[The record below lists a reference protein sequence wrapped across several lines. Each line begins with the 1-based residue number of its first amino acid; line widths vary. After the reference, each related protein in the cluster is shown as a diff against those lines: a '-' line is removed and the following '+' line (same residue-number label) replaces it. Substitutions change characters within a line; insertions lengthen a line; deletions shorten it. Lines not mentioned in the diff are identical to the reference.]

1 MFIRF
6 TLLLATFFLSY
17 SCLTSQDP
25 NYKKSI
31 KLISDT
37 LNDENKSKLAQEIRV
52 KYEKLLGKNFSGE
65 IIVSKNGQIIFEDYK
80 GYINYTTK
88 TPINAESSIHLASIS
103 KTFTGMAIL
112 KLWEQKKLDLT
123 STVASLFEGF
133 PYPDVTIE
141 HLLSHRS
148 GLPDYANFM
157 ESRKYAVK
165 VYKNKRGKKVR
176 IMKLISK
183 ESPFKVGNY
192 NNNDVLSYMFEKR
205 PARLAMPNRVF
216 RYCNTNYVLL
226 ALIIE
231 KITGKDYP
239 TYMSE
244 TIFKPLNMNHTFI
257 FNAKLADKY
266 NPSYDYRLRPYKIEK
281 YDFIYGD
288 KNVYSTARDMVLWD
302 KALSDGS
309 FLAASTLD
317 MAYEP
322 KSPVANNYHNYGF
335 GWRMLL
341 KPNEDKIIYHNGWWH
356 GNNTVFTRLLS
367 NSTSII
373 ILGNRFNKTIYKGK
387 EIASVITGKQDTT
400 SLLE

>member
-6 TLLLATFFLSY
+6 TLLLAVFFVSY
-17 SCLTSQDP
+17 SCVTSQDP
-25 NYKKSI
+25 NYKRSI
-31 KLISDT
+31 KVFADT

-123 STVASLFEGF
+123 STVASVFEGF

-165 VYKNKRGKKVR
+165 VYKNKRGRKVR
-176 IMKLISK
+176 RMKLISK
-183 ESPFKVGNY
+183 EPPFKVGNY

-205 PARLAMPNRVF
+205 PARLAIPNRVF

-257 FNAKLADKY
+257 FNAKLVDKY
-266 NPSYDYRLRPYKIEK
+266 NPSYDNRLRPYKIEK

-309 FLAASTLD
+309 FLAATTLD
-317 MAYEP
+317 LAYQP
-322 KSPVANNYHNYGF
+322 KSPIGNNYHNYGF

-387 EIASVITGKQDTT
+387 EIASVFTGKQDTT